1 MEKKYAKKIATYA
14 MAATMIGGAVI
25 GSGSTG
31 VFAAEKYPSSA
42 TAKSAYSKVMSNT
55 GTNYK
60 KSYEDYKKAY
70 EDFMNQYMQAP
81 TVEQAVFDHGYIFTN
96 NLLSISFTE
105 VKYAKSYDVMISKD
119 DNFKVTKT
127 YTTEKP
133 SLGVYTK
140 NDDFL
145 TPTWHGRYVKVR
157 ANYGYG
163 IHGKWSE
170 KKMIGCGKLHLHQDF
185 VHGPFDN

>member
-1 MEKKYAKKIATYA
+1 MAKKFAKKIATYA

-25 GSGSTG
+25 GSGLTG

-105 VKYAKSYDVMISKD
+105 
-119 DNFKVTKT
+119 
-127 YTTEKP
+127 KP

-163 IHGKWSE
+163 VHGKWSE

-185 VHGPFDN
+185 VNGPFDD

>member
-1 MEKKYAKKIATYA
+1 

-60 KSYEDYKKAY
+60 KSYEDYKKA
-70 EDFMNQYMQAP
+70 
-81 TVEQAVFDHGYIFTN
+81 FDHGYIFTN

-163 IHGKWSE
+163 VHGKWSE

-185 VHGPFDN
+185 VNGPFDD

>member
-1 MEKKYAKKIATYA
+1 MAKKFAKKIATYA

-96 NLLSISFTE
+96 NL
-105 VKYAKSYDVMISKD
+105 
-119 DNFKVTKT
+119 
-127 YTTEKP
+127 
-133 SLGVYTK
+133 
-140 NDDFL
+140 FL
-145 TPTWHGRYVKVR
+145 DQV
-157 ANYGYG
+157 
-163 IHGKWSE
+163 
-170 KKMIGCGKLHLHQDF
+170 
-185 VHGPFDN
+185 

>member
-1 MEKKYAKKIATYA
+1 MKRHCRVRSLYTICCCRV
-14 MAATMIGGAVI
+14 G
-25 GSGSTG
+25 
-31 VFAAEKYPSSA
+31 
-42 TAKSAYSKVMSNT
+42 
-55 GTNYK
+55 
-60 KSYEDYKKAY
+60 
-70 EDFMNQYMQAP
+70 
-81 TVEQAVFDHGYIFTN
+81 
-96 NLLSISFTE
+96 
-105 VKYAKSYDVMISKD
+105 D

-163 IHGKWSE
+163 VHGKWSE

-185 VHGPFDN
+185 VNGPFDD

>member
-1 MEKKYAKKIATYA
+1 MAKKFAKKIATYA

-81 TVEQAVFDHGYIFTN
+81 TVA
-96 NLLSISFTE
+96 
-105 VKYAKSYDVMISKD
+105 
-119 DNFKVTKT
+119 
-127 YTTEKP
+127 
-133 SLGVYTK
+133 
-140 NDDFL
+140 
-145 TPTWHGRYVKVR
+145 
-157 ANYGYG
+157 
-163 IHGKWSE
+163 
-170 KKMIGCGKLHLHQDF
+170 GCSRSAAGGSTGAAGQSA
-185 VHGPFDN
+185 GAA

>member
-1 MEKKYAKKIATYA
+1 MEKKFAKKIATYA

-70 EDFMNQYMQAP
+70 EDVLDIRLLDGLKIRHETQYSQIIPMDRQ
-81 TVEQAVFDHGYIFTN
+81 
-96 NLLSISFTE
+96 
-105 VKYAKSYDVMISKD
+105 
-119 DNFKVTKT
+119 
-127 YTTEKP
+127 
-133 SLGVYTK
+133 
-140 NDDFL
+140 
-145 TPTWHGRYVKVR
+145 
-157 ANYGYG
+157 
-163 IHGKWSE
+163 
-170 KKMIGCGKLHLHQDF
+170 
-185 VHGPFDN
+185 